1 MRFLYNCF
9 IYAYKALINLASLF
23 NSKAKFW
30 TDGRKNIFE
39 KLEKQIKQGEKIIW
53 FHCASLGEFEQ
64 GRPLIER
71 LKTQDSRLKILLT
84 FFSPSGYEIRK
95 NYEGA
100 DYIFYLP
107 ADTPA
112 NAKKFISIT
121 KPHLA
126 FFIKYEF
133 WFNYLS
139 ELKRNDTPTFL
150 VSGILRNDHYFF
162 KWYGA
167 SFKKH
172 LNCFTHFFLQ
182 DENSKKLLEQSG
194 FTNTTVSG
202 DTRFDRVYELKSKA
216 KKIDLVEKFR
226 SDANLLIVGSSWEKD
241 EQILAHSLQE
251 FKVQS
256 LKFKVIIVP
265 HEIHESHINQVERLF
280 QDFSPTRFSKA
291 DEQNISD
298 KNILIVD
305 TIGMLS
311 SIYQYGHVA
320 FIGGGF
326 TKGIH
331 NILEAATFGLPV
343 LFGPNYNKFKEA
355 LDLIQING
363 AFCVHNSEELSKKL
377 AQLFNDNNTYEK
389 ASTIAAKYV
398 NDNKGA
404 TDTVYNYIKSYI

>member
-9 IYAYKALINLASLF
+9 IYAYKSLINLASLF
-23 NSKAKFW
+23 NSKAKLW
-30 TDGRKNIFE
+30 INGRKNIFE
-39 KLEKQIKQGEKIIW
+39 KLEQRIKPGEKIIW

-71 LKTQDSRLKILLT
+71 LKTQDSRLKTLLT

-112 NAKKFISIT
+112 NAKKFLSIT

-139 ELKRNDTPTFL
+139 ELKKNNTPTFL

-167 SFKKH
+167 YFKKQ
-172 LNCFTHFFLQ
+172 LSCFTHFFLQ

-202 DTRFDRVYELKSKA
+202 DTRFDRVYELKSKV
-216 KKIDLVEKFR
+216 KKIDLIEKFKGD
-226 SDANLLIVGSSWEKD
+226 SKLLIAGSTWEED
-241 EQILAHSLQE
+241 EQLLA
-251 FKVQS
+251 QS
-256 LKFKVIIVP
+256 LKEFKIQGLKFNVVIVP
-265 HEIHESHINQVERLF
+265 HEIHESHINHVENLF
-280 QDFSPTRFSKA
+280 QDFNPIRFTKA
-291 DEQNISD
+291 DVQNISD
-298 KNILIVD
+298 KNVLIVD
-305 TIGMLS
+305 TIGILS

-331 NILEAATFGLPV
+331 NILEASTFGLPV
-343 LFGPNYNKFKEA
+343 LFGPNYHKFNEA
-355 LDLIQING
+355 NDLIKING
-363 AFCVHNSEELSKKL
+363 AFCIHKPEELNKKL
-377 AQLFNDNNTYEK
+377 EELFNDSKTYEK
-389 ASTIAAKYV
+389 ASGIAAKYV